1 MTNEEIAVRLDGHEH
16 EIGSLKHRMDDVEK
30 DQKALNDLTASV
42 RELAADQGN
51 MKEDIREI
59 KTDVKGLTSIPGKRW
74 NSLVD
79 KLLAA
84 VYGKAADI
92 YLALGDEDSAIAILE
107 QGLQLTGRLFMRIRR
122 IDSRHPF
129 RLGRSGDI
137 FRQIAHRNE
146 GVEAGLGDEAANGFM
161 FPFRPVPQFTHAAED
176 GNLASLGQQV
186 QRADGLCHG
195 RRIGVICIVDESIR
209 PDMQQFLTHSHSAV

>member
-30 DQKALNDLTASV
+30 DQKALNELTASV

-84 VYGKAADI
+84 AAGAVI
-92 YLALGDEDSAIAILE
+92 AWLA
-107 QGLQLTGRLFMRIRR
+107 
-122 IDSRHPF
+122 
-129 RLGRSGDI
+129 
-137 FRQIAHRNE
+137 
-146 GVEAGLGDEAANGFM
+146 AGAPGA
-161 FPFRPVPQFTHAAED
+161 
-176 GNLASLGQQV
+176 
-186 QRADGLCHG
+186 
-195 RRIGVICIVDESIR
+195 
-209 PDMQQFLTHSHSAV
+209 